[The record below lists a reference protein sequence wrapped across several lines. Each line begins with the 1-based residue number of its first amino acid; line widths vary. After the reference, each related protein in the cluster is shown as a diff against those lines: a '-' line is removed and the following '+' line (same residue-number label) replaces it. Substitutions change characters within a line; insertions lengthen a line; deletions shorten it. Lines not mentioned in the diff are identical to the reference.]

1 MKLRDINIRDPFIL
15 PWEGKYY
22 LYGSRVGVPYEN
34 HAWGDQTGFDVYVS
48 TDLEDWSEPTAVFE
62 KNDDFWAE
70 RDFWAPEVHH
80 YKGKFVLFASF
91 FAAGKCRGT
100 QILTSD
106 SPMGPFVP
114 VSDGPATPRDWECL
128 DGTLHVD
135 KNGQPHIVFCHEW
148 AQIGD
153 GTVCEIQLS
162 EDLSRPV
169 SEPRLLWK
177 ASDYKDVKSVIG
189 EGNFVTDGPF
199 MVRKSD
205 EELYCIW
212 STFNENGYAEL
223 ICKSDN
229 GDIDGNWSL
238 CEKPLS
244 SEDGGHGMIFKD
256 FEGNYHFIMHKPNL
270 STTERPVITDLK

>member
-229 GDIDGNWSL
+229 GDIDGYWSL